1 MYWRWAEWSEH
12 QNVLQADKALEAEG
26 CIRGAQRWME
36 QMEQMELE
44 VNRVSTHQR

>member
-1 MYWRWAEWSEH
+1 MCHISGASEC
-12 QNVLQADKALEAEG
+12 VASGEASEAEG

-36 QMEQMELE
+36 MELE